1 MMRNRSLSIALLLSG
16 VWVGVTASAADL
28 KSPELVK
35 TSLRIFAGVYAD
47 MSRKLAAQQYD
58 RLPHENQEFQEGAQA
73 MRDAIAGE
81 PAAFKAKVEPVL
93 ATTLA
98 ASAHV
103 ADVSKSH
110 DAGQVTAALG
120 ALADRMKELNALFPE
135 GLRTLPGSVGPPH
148 AGP

>member
-1 MMRNRSLSIALLLSG
+1 MIRKQLLSMAVMLFG
-16 VWVGVTASAADL
+16 TWLAAAASPGDL

-47 MSRKLAAQQYD
+47 MSRKLAAQQFD

-81 PAAFKAKVEPVL
+81 PAVFKAKVEPVL
-93 ATTLA
+93 SKTLA

-110 DAGQVTAALG
+110 DATQVTAALG
-120 ALADRMKELNALFPE
+120 ALADSMKDLNALFPE
-135 GLRTLPGSVGPPH
+135 GLRTLPGTVGPPH
-148 AGP
+148 GP